1 MYFLNDEV
9 CPNKNKISFLKLK
22 TKHPEDTI
30 KDDYDYIVSVMVV
43 KTFSPDNIKTYVQEK
58 CSISYQ
64 ESFLFLK
71 SLIEQEED
79 DDLMFE

>member
-43 KTFSPDNIKTYVQEK
+43 KTFSPDNIKTYV
-58 CSISYQ
+58 
-64 ESFLFLK
+64 
-71 SLIEQEED
+71 
-79 DDLMFE
+79 